1 VYAAVMRVRTDI
13 FVSALMRR
21 VFARGDFTAVE
32 VKGAEA
38 AGAVFVR
45 QMFRDGTESLH
56 TPAPQSFFDSEESDT
71 RLFETRLER
80 VAAHAVA
87 EAIDRERRFDS
98 DLWVVSVETD
108 DLAGLIDFAEDSPKD
123 DGFFR
128 R

>member
-1 VYAAVMRVRTDI
+1 MRVRADI

-21 VFARGDFTAVE
+21 VFARGDFAAVE
-32 VKGAEA
+32 TKGAEA

-45 QMFRDGTESLH
+45 QVFRDGTESLH
-56 TPAPQSFFDSEESDT
+56 APAPQSLFGADDGGA

-80 VAAHAVA
+80 AERAAVG
-87 EAIDRERRFDS
+87 EAIERERRFDS
-98 DLWVVSVETD
+98 DLWVIAVEAEELG
-108 DLAGLIDFAEDSPKD
+108 DLLEFAGDEPARPAD

>member
-1 VYAAVMRVRTDI
+1 MRLRTDI

-21 VFARGDFTAVE
+21 VFARGDFAAVE
-32 VKGAEA
+32 AKGADA
-38 AGAVFVR
+38 AGAIFVR
-45 QMFRDGTESLH
+45 QVFRDGTESLH
-56 TPAPQSFFDSEESDT
+56 APAPQSFFDSDESGA

-80 VAAHAVA
+80 VSAEAVA
-87 EAIDRERRFDS
+87 EALGRERRFDS

-108 DLAGLIDFAEDSPKD
+108 DLAGLIDFAQDAPKD